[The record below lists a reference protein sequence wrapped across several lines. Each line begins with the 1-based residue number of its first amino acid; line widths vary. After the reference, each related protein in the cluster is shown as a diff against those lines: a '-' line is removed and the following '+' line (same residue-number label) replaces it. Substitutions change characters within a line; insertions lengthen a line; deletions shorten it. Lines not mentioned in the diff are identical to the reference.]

1 MIFAITV
8 GIVLVPF
15 FFVMVYKL
23 KERLRLPELR
33 FPKMRL
39 PHIRV
44 SFGEKR
50 KKR

>member
-1 MIFAITV
+1 
-8 GIVLVPF
+8 
-15 FFVMVYKL
+15 MVYKL

-39 PHIRV
+39 PHIHV
-44 SFGEKR
+44 SFREKR